1 MTVSVAGPGVTL
13 TLADLDR
20 SEGDLIYFTAR
31 AEGDGLSATVSVE
44 TLYGDSLETFA
55 AGLDRD
61 FGGWAGARTWTSFRG
76 DLELRATHAGRV
88 VELVWT
94 LRRPGCW
101 ECTVR
106 TLVTPGEEL
115 RRFSADVAD
124 FLVS

>member
-1 MTVSVAGPGVTL
+1 M

-20 SEGDLIYFTAR
+20 SEGDLLWFTAR
-31 AEGDGLSATVSVE
+31 AEGDGLSAAVSVE
-44 TLYGDSLETFA
+44 TLHGDSLDTFA

-61 FGGWAGARTWTSFRG
+61 FRGWPGTRTWTSFRG
-76 DLELRATHAGRV
+76 DLELRATHTGHV

-94 LRRPGCW
+94 LRRHEW

-106 TLVTPGEEL
+106 TPVTPGEEL
-115 RRFSADVAD
+115 RRFSADVAE